1 MNTRIQVEHPVTEMI
16 VDKDLIK
23 LQIQIA
29 AGNPIPFKQEDVLM
43 RGHVIECRINAEN
56 PESGFTPC
64 PGEIEEI
71 NIPGGFGVRFD
82 TFVYAGY
89 SIPPL
94 YDSMIGKLI
103 CKADTKEECV
113 AKMNGAL
120 DELIIDGIK
129 TNIEFQRELINS
141 DEFLND
147 THDTG
152 FIERKLNER

>member
-1 MNTRIQVEHPVTEMI
+1 M
-16 VDKDLIK
+16 
-23 LQIQIA
+23 
-29 AGNPIPFKQEDVLM
+29 
-43 RGHVIECRINAEN
+43 
-56 PESGFTPC
+56 
-64 PGEIEEI
+64 
-71 NIPGGFGVRFD
+71 RFD